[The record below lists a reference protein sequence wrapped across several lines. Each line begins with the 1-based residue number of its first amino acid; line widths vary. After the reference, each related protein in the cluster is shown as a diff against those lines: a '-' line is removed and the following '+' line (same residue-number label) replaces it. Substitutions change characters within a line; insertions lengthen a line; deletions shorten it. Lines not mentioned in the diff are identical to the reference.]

1 MIINLLT
8 IIYTAEIELILKR
21 TPSVTIIC
29 VCLRLILMRTP
40 YVAMIK
46 IISQLFRYDRII
58 SQSSIKQPESSREGF
73 KLPAARCD
81 ENSTSV
87 LTRAEI
93 ASPSFLNSI

>member
-1 MIINLLT
+1 MIADLL
-8 IIYTAEIELILKR
+8 IIIHAAEVELILKR
-21 TPSVTIIC
+21 TPSVAITC
-29 VCLRLILMRTP
+29 VCLRLVLMRTP

-58 SQSSIKQPESSREGF
+58 SQSSIKQSELSREGF

-81 ENSTSV
+81 ENSASV

-93 ASPSFLNSI
+93 A